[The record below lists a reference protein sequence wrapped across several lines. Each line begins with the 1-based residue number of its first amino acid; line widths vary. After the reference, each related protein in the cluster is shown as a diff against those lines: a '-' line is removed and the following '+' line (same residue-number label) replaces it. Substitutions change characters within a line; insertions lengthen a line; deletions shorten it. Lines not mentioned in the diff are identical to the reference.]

1 VKNVNLNSLLGSLGG
16 GNADSGSGAGAG
28 AGFDVQGVM
37 GLLSGLGDLKNLPEV
52 QKCVEEACSK
62 TNDRDQFKVVQDF
75 IVQNKDNKALQG
87 ALTALLP
94 KVLGLMKSMN

>member
-1 VKNVNLNSLLGSLGG
+1 MNLNSLLGSLGG
-16 GNADSGSGAGAG
+16 DNSNAGSGL
-28 AGFDVQGVM
+28 DMQGVM
-37 GLLSGLGDLKNLPEV
+37 GLLSGLGDLKKMPEV
-52 QKCVEEACSK
+52 QKCIEEACSK